1 MQRQKFIKLSALA
14 TAGAFTGLFVPANAF
29 ANPADTRFIK
39 LHSLEEE
46 AFILWLARLAVSALV
61 TSLIATKVED
71 WFGSCQC
78 NGGACSANTPASNAY
93 NNTNGVYGYAN
104 NDRRFLTQNIK
115 DSQIN
120 FTNVSV
126 PFLTYEKAQIMNVEG
141 PFLAG
146 LCWAAEDVAREQGA
160 NRARQLFIPRYEISN
175 GGYRFDINP
184 CDPTKFGSDAGK
196 TSIDYAPKYSG
207 GIVKVTAR
215 DNSGRNVWQR
225 NYEMEM

>member
-1 MQRQKFIKLSALA
+1 MKRKDFLKISTLA
-14 TAGAFTGLFVPANAF
+14 AAGTLAGLFLPVKVF
-29 ANPADTRFIK
+29 ANPADTRLIR

-46 AFILWLARLAVSALV
+46 AYLLWLARLVVSALV
-61 TSLIATKVED
+61 TTLVAKKVES

-78 NGGACSANTPASNAY
+78 NGGACSANTPASSAY
-93 NNTNGVYGYAN
+93 SNTDGVYAYAN
-104 NDRRFLTQNIK
+104 NDRRFLTQNIR
-115 DSQIN
+115 DSQVS

-126 PFLTYEKAQIMNVEG
+126 PFLTHDNAQLMNVEG

-146 LCWAAEDVAREQGA
+146 MCWAAADVAREEGVS
-160 NRARQLFIPRYEISN
+160 RARQLFIPRYEISN
-175 GGYRFDINP
+175 GGYRFDIRP
-184 CDPTKFGSDAGK
+184 CDPTTFGSDAGK
-196 TSIDYAPKYSG
+196 TSIAFAPKYGG